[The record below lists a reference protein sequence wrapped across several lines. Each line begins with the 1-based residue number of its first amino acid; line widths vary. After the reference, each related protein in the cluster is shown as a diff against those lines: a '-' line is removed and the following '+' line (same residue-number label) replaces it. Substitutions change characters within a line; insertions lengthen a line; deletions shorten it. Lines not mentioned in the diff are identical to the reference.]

1 MNLDDAQKQKV
12 AEWIKQDLTL
22 SQIQGKLASELD
34 IHMTY
39 MEVRFLMDDLKLNPK
54 DKARAVTMM
63 PTGPA
68 GSSAAAATV
77 GNKGSGPAPGSPAAI
92 GQQPPAAGG
101 GVSLSVDHLARPG
114 ALVSGKVTFSDGNS
128 AEWYLDQMG
137 RLGLVPAQQGYR
149 PPQQDLQAFQV
160 QLQDELQKLGM

>member
-22 SQIQGKLASELD
+22 SQIQSKLASELD
-34 IHMTY
+34 VHMTY

-54 DKARAVTMM
+54 DKVRAAAVA
-63 PTGPA
+63 PTVQAGGSTAAAPA
-68 GSSAAAATV
+68 GSQ
-77 GNKGSGPAPGSPAAI
+77 GPAPAKGSPSPA
-92 GQQPPAAGG
+92 GQQPPGMGG